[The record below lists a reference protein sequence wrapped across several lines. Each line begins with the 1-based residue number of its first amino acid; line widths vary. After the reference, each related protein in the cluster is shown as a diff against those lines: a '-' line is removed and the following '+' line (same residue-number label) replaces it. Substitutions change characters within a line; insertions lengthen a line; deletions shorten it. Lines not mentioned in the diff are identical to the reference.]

1 MAIEIDEV
9 IRKTNVSTLFI
20 LPIFS
25 DIVEGVDYKLT
36 TAPFSLTQL
45 AYEYGFIKSFCYS
58 HTSTDNNSLFLVFDK
73 KEVQKPMVKTS
84 KPSQTLNNLLISCKY
99 FNDLFIQDNLCVYN
113 LAIPPEFYDD
123 VALIKKGL
131 YSQVSDTYLNKLLFK
146 VVINKGLVSS
156 ELAHKITQQNVAYA
170 VCLKRPRIKQEIER
184 AFTVKD
190 PFKLSDDV
198 EYYQK
203 FSTVKETLTPEVL
216 EYLGQR

>member
-1 MAIEIDEV
+1 MGIEIDEV

-25 DIVEGVDYKLT
+25 DIVENVDYKLT

-58 HTSTDNNSLFLVFDK
+58 YTSKDNNSLFLVFDK
-73 KEVQKPMVKTS
+73 EEVKKPMVKTT
-84 KPSQTLNNLLISCKY
+84 KPSQTLNNLLIACKY
-99 FNDLFIQDNLCVYN
+99 FNDLFIVDNLCIYN
-113 LAIPPEFYDD
+113 LAIPPEYYDD
-123 VALIKKGL
+123 VAFIKKGQ
-131 YSQVSDTYLNKLLFK
+131 YSKVSDQYLHKLLFK
-146 VVINKGLVSS
+146 VVINKGLVKS

-170 VCLKRPRIKQEIER
+170 VCLKRPRIKQEIEK

-190 PFKLSDDV
+190 AFKLSDDV

-203 FSTVKETLTPEVL
+203 FSTVKETLTPEIIKM
-216 EYLGQR
+216 LGQR